1 VQIEPDPVDVL
12 QRLYPPLRRTA
23 RTLVGDQEGEDL
35 VQAALVQVLAG
46 HPGFAGLDHPLGYT
60 KTVMLRLAYRTW
72 RQRSKVADELVEAL
86 DTSSPAHE
94 DAIRRL
100 DLQAAIRRLGP
111 RQRLCVYLHHVEGL
125 PDSQVAELTGIR
137 PSTVRSQLSRAE
149 SQLREILG
157 DAA

>member
-1 VQIEPDPVDVL
+1 MQIEPDPVDVL
-12 QRLYPPLRRTA
+12 QRLYPPLRRAA
-23 RTLVGDQEGEDL
+23 RALVGDQEGEDL
-35 VQAALVQVLAG
+35 VQAALVQVLAR

-72 RQRSKVADELVEAL
+72 RQRGKVADELVEAL
-86 DTSSPAHE
+86 DTSSPAQE